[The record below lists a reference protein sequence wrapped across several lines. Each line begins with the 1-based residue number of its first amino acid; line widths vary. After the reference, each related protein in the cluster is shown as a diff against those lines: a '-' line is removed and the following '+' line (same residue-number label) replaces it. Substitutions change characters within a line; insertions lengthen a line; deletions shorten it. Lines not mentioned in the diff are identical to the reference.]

1 MKSFET
7 VQKHTFEIYVG
18 IWSSSSLQLLL
29 HILFMNVSV
38 LVRAP
43 GGDSQNAGFQRLCA
57 HSSVG
62 QTPAQTRLLGPGLHA
77 FSRVH
82 SVSLGAVSARH
93 SALHPC

>member
-1 MKSFET
+1 MESFET

-18 IWSSSSLQLLL
+18 IGSSSSFQLLL
-29 HILFMNVSV
+29 HIPFMNTSV

-43 GGDSQNAGFQRLCA
+43 GEDSQNAGFQWLCA

-62 QTPAQTRLLGPGLHA
+62 QTPAQTWLPGPGLRA

-82 SVSLGAVSARH
+82 SVSLGAVSVHH
-93 SALHPC
+93 SALRPC